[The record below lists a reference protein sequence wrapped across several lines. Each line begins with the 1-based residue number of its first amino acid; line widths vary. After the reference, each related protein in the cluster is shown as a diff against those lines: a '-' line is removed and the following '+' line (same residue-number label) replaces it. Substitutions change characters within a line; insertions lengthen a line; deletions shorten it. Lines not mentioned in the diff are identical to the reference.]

1 MSSIKNNI
9 KLNEINID
17 IESLLEEDSY
27 YHYHALSLKPA
38 SVLKQEHRKQLTEF
52 FEMKQL
58 RLQIENAQNLII
70 TQLPGC
76 VSREIFS
83 TIQQEFDQ
91 CADHFSIFIKS
102 IAEAKSHK
110 PILFQEMFGYSDE
123 TLLHSYDLASKLV
136 EKKNYDDANDI
147 FVFLTILAPH
157 VSGYWIGQGVC
168 LQALDKHI
176 EALMVFKVA
185 KYLNPNDPFPAAY
198 SIESYTHL
206 RDFTSAHQEEVK
218 SLQEIVNNLTHEEK
232 KQWKKNIKK
241 FTGRPLHK

>member
-1 MSSIKNNI
+1 MPSTKNNS
-9 KLNEINID
+9 KLNEINVD

-38 SVLKQEHRKQLTEF
+38 SVVKQEHRRQLTEF

-58 RLQIENAQNLII
+58 RSQIENAQNLII

-76 VSREIFS
+76 VSLEIFS
-83 TIQQEFDQ
+83 TIKQEFDQ
-91 CADHFSIFIKS
+91 CMDHFSIFIRS
-102 IAEAKSHK
+102 IAEANSHK

-123 TLLHSYDLASKLV
+123 TLLHFYDLARKLV

-176 EALMVFKVA
+176 EALLVFKA
-185 KYLNPNDPFPAAY
+185 ANCLNPNDPFPAAY

-206 RDFTSAHQEEVK
+206 REFTDAHQEIK
-218 SLQEIVNNLTHEEK
+218 SLLEIVNNLAHEEK
-232 KQWKKNIKK
+232 KQWKKRIKK
-241 FTGRPLHK
+241 YTARLHK